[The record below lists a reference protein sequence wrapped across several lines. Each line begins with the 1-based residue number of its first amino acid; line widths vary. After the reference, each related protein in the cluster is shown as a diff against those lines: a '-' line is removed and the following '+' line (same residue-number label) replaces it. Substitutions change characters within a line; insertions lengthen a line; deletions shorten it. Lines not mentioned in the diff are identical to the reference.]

1 METAQ
6 RKSLL
11 LYIDLQ
17 FTLVFKKASSS
28 PIQLFQQT
36 VRFVSVTQTQ
46 PESCTSHVI
55 SLASSV
61 LGRKSRKVRSWSRL
75 NFSRWTCL
83 NPSAA
88 PPIVHSSAYFHSP
101 LHVGDLLIIHLKPRL
116 LSTSSFEVASE
127 VLLED
132 QAVATAR
139 LRHVAINPSSRERC
153 RLPEGIERWLE
164 ASSVGNI
171 QPL

>member
-1 METAQ
+1 MIFN
-6 RKSLL
+6 LL
-11 LYIDLQ
+11 LSS
-17 FTLVFKKASSS
+17 KKQALLPSSW
-28 PIQLFQQT
+28 LLTNRT
-36 VRFVSVTQTQ
+36 VRFSDTDAAGVVHFAQLFLWLHQSWEESLERFGLEAGSIFPGGRAQT
-46 PESCTSHVI
+46 
-55 SLASSV
+55 
-61 LGRKSRKVRSWSRL
+61 
-75 NFSRWTCL
+75 
-83 NPSAA
+83 PSAA
-88 PPIVHSSAYFHSP
+88 LPIVHSSAYFHSP